1 MSEADNAWRV
11 TLDGRQH
18 DIEVHHSTLTG
29 RIVVTLDGREVGK
42 DRMVARSKAVDFPVA
57 DHAAVVSVAY
67 AQLGLSAR
75 SELHLDG
82 RYVEPLRR

>member
-11 TLDGRQH
+11 TLDGRQR
-18 DIEVHHSTLTG
+18 DIEVRHDTLTG
-29 RIVVTLDGREVGK
+29 EIVVTLDGSEVGE
-42 DRMVARSKAVDFPVA
+42 DRMVARDKAVDFAVG
-57 DHAAVVSVAY
+57 DHVAVVSVAY

-75 SELHLDG
+75 SALHLDG